1 MAVQPAGYDV
11 IVDDASHRAADVIAS
26 FELLFPRALRSK
38 GIYIMEDIHWPGTG
52 TGTGSVLDYVQRL
65 RPYLWLCETP
75 SRCPVRYGASSM
87 AAVEHQDW
95 RYEIE
100 SITLHRDVIVFV
112 KK

>member
-1 MAVQPAGYDV
+1 
-11 IVDDASHRAADVIAS
+11 
-26 FELLFPRALRSK
+26 
-38 GIYIMEDIHWPGTG
+38 MEDTLARNGDG
-52 TGTGSVLDYVQRL
+52 DGVGARLRAEL
-65 RPYLWLCETP
+65 RPYLCETP

>member
-26 FELLFPRALRSK
+26 FELLLPACPPSK
-38 GIYIMEDIHWPGTG
+38 GIYIMEDTWPGTG
-52 TGTGSVLDYVQRL
+52 TGTGSVLDDVQRL
-65 RPYLWLCETP
+65 RPYLCETP